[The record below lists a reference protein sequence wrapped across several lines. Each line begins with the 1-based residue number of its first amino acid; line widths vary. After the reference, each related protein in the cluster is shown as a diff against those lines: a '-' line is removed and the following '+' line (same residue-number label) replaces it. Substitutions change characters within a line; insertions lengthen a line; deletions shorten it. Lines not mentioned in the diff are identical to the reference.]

1 MATSQVSVL
10 REALRAAVATG
21 IGSSPTV
28 YAYDP
33 GDGNT
38 TSVGELIYFGTATAN
53 QNHLAFGGSR
63 TEEISI
69 DIIIYVRKS
78 GAGQVQ
84 AKAAEDRAL
93 VLFGEVEDA
102 IRADPELNAVFH
114 VQVTGPNEVETIV
127 DAGSRGCLIR
137 GTVEG
142 EAHI

>member
-10 REALRAAVATG
+10 REALRSAVQAG
-21 IGSSPTV
+21 IGASPTV

-33 GDGNT
+33 GSSNT
-38 TSVGELIYFGTATAN
+38 DSVGELVYFGTATAN
-53 QNHLAFGGSR
+53 QAHLAFGGSR
-63 TEEISI
+63 QEEISL
-69 DIIIYVRKS
+69 DIIIYVRRP
-78 GAGQVQ
+78 GAGQPQ

-127 DAGSRGCLIR
+127 DAGNRGCLIR